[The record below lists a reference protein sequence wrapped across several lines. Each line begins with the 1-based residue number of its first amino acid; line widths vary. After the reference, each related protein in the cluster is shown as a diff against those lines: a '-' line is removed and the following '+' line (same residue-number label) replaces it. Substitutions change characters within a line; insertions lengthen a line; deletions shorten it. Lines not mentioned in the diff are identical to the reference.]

1 MRKKWQFQCIF
12 LSIFLLLSFT
22 SVLYAKTAD
31 EYVDEA
37 YKLIDQKQYDEAL
50 ALVRKGVEEYPGDL
64 GLTIAGTEI
73 QHLKGNYEIA
83 IANYINIMRAI
94 RSTGKETPSLAHYHY
109 NLVDAYNELGQK
121 HYFSKE
127 LCLRIIYHVEKTFE
141 LEPKASQ
148 DPKLIDFLRKSIG
161 HYDVAS
167 MGTGN
172 VKMMETGGDGADFQ
186 LPDDYVSDDEKIR
199 YKDKAIQRI
208 KEYDAMQK
216 ESAFRT
222 VASDKT
228 VEDIIQLVNQRAS
241 AIRTIHFKRINTA
254 NGANAL
260 LEEITYKSPDRIKV
274 VEPDTISVISNK
286 DYYVLDPQTKKVIQQ
301 DRLDPAKVSL
311 LKGIGFYNLQETLE
325 AYNLTIEKI
334 ATCPDFLSEI
344 CRNTY
349 VDLYLITGR
358 LKDKDKGPY
367 PPTPKVEY
375 FIDGQT
381 GLCLAKRE
389 YWLGVLGSGKEEEL
403 AKETIVT
410 KIEKRPAGISVPSAG
425 KTKGYVEELANLKED
440 WTIEVLSI
448 NQEIGDQ
455 EFSVSK

>member
-22 SVLYAKTAD
+22 SALYAKTVD
-31 EYVDEA
+31 EYIDAV

-64 GLTIAGTEI
+64 GLITVFTQI
-73 QHLKGNYEIA
+73 QHLKGNYETA
-83 IANYINIMRAI
+83 IVNYINIMKAI
-94 RSTGKETPSLAHYHY
+94 RSTEKETSDLTHYHY
-109 NLVDAYNELGQK
+109 SLVEAYNELGKK

-127 LCLRIIYHVEKTFE
+127 LCLRIIYHTEKVFE
-141 LEPKASQ
+141 LEPKVSQ
-148 DPKLIDFLRKSIG
+148 DAKVIDFLRKSIG
-161 HYDVAS
+161 HYDVAG
-167 MGTGN
+167 MG

-241 AIRTIHFKRINTA
+241 VIRTIHFKRMNTT

-274 VEPDTISVISNK
+274 VEPDAISVISNK

-311 LKGIGFYNLQETLE
+311 LKGIGFYNLQDALE
-325 AYNLTIEKI
+325 AYSLTVEKI

-344 CRNTY
+344 CRNSY

-367 PPTPKVEY
+367 PSTLKVEY

-403 AKETIVT
+403 AKETVIVQ
-410 KIEKRPAGISVPSAG
+410 IEKRPGGISFSSAG
-425 KTKGYVEELANLKED
+425 KTRGYVEELANLKED
-440 WTIEVLSI
+440 WIIDVLSI